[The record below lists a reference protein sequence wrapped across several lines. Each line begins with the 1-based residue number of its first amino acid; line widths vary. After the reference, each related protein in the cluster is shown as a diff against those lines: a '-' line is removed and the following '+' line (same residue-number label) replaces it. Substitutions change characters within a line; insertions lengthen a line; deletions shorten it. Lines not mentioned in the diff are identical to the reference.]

1 MSHQTSKKE
10 FCIQLRGEQT
20 ELRLLGFVCW
30 PCPGIRAACGAD
42 QPKLVEPKSDI
53 FIDFFNFRQVKDL
66 EFFIIKNHRLANLC
80 IVYIVNLW

>member
-10 FCIQLRGEQT
+10 FCTQLRGEQT
-20 ELRLLGFVCW
+20 KLRLLGFVCW
-30 PCPGIRAACGAD
+30 PCPGIRAVCGAY

-53 FIDFFNFRQVKDL
+53 FIDFCYCRQVKDL
-66 EFFIIKNHRLANLC
+66 GVFIIKNHRLANIC